1 MDLLLDAN
9 GEVLSTP
16 LLNFRTANVLGMKA
30 IVKLAYR
37 DNDLDTSVQLK
48 LTADQC
54 RELAQQLLA
63 QADILEME
71 RPTSPQ

>member
-1 MDLLLDAN
+1 MPMAKFRAR
-9 GEVLSTP
+9 P

-30 IVKLAYR
+30 IVKFAYR
-37 DNDLDTSVQLK
+37 DNDLDTSIQLN